1 MNNLKEIQVT
11 KEFVSLD
18 KSDIGCQNEG
28 SIDECKTRE
37 YIDALMSQ
45 CKCLPFSIRHS
56 NEEVIN

>member
-1 MNNLKEIQVT
+1 MT

-28 SIDECKTRE
+28 SIDDCKTNK

-45 CKCLPFSIRHS
+45 CQCLPLSIRHS
-56 NEEVIN
+56 NEEVINCLLYS